1 MREKTNGIRSI
12 QEKHSVRWDWLDI
25 NIGHHCVDKV
35 IRLTVGFSRFMMVDG
50 GGGGLR
56 EWEG

>member
-1 MREKTNGIRSI
+1 M
-12 QEKHSVRWDWLDI
+12 RWDWLDI